1 MVTTLRRGP
10 RLEAPRVPQGDL
22 VLQPPPETEPNDGA
36 SNVLMQ
42 ALPML
47 GSLGS
52 IGFVASTGTGR
63 GLVSA
68 GMFLVASLGFVVVSI
83 WRQRAQKHTK
93 TSGARREYLRYIA
106 QVRGQVRDVAGRQR
120 TALVWEHPDPASLP
134 ALAEERTRVW
144 ERGPD
149 DDDFLH
155 VRYGVSPQPLSTALV
170 APETAPI
177 DQLDPVAASALH
189 RLLATHAVQPDLPG
203 ALDLT
208 SFPWVEVTGAEQH
221 ARAFARALVASACAF
236 HSPDHLR
243 VAVLTDE
250 DTLVHWDWLKWMPHV
265 GSPHERDGAG
275 PARMVSAYWED
286 LLPLLPTEIAD
297 RPRFGPQQKGRLAL
311 PHLLVVVDGG
321 RVPPDNHVVTAD
333 GVQGVTVLDL
343 PAGWGELDDDQ
354 RLRLALGEVARA
366 DGRVPVRA
374 LRVRAEPAPG
384 FADQLDLASAEALAR
399 RLTPLHAGDDVAAG
413 SSASSTDA
421 VQGDAEL
428 LDLLGLPDVRDLD
441 IDRAWRPR
449 PPRDRLRVPI
459 GLGADGAPVQLDIK
473 ESALQ
478 GMGPHGL
485 VIGATGSG
493 KSEFLRTL
501 VLGQVL
507 THSPEQLNLVLVD
520 FKGGATFA
528 GMASMPHVSAVI
540 TNLENELVLVD
551 RMQDALSGEM
561 VRRQELLRASG
572 NYSSIK
578 EYERARASGEP
589 LEPLPSLFIVVD
601 EFSEL
606 LSAKPDFIDLFVAI
620 GRLGRSLGLHLLL
633 ASQRLEEGRLR
644 GLDSHLSYRVGLRTF
659 SAAESRTVLGAPDA
673 YELPPVPGL
682 GYLKPDPST
691 LVRFKASYV
700 SGPPPARRAGRTSGE
715 GSAAAAAAEVLPFT
729 LGPVLRTEDLLG
741 PRTDEPAAA
750 VAPTGG
756 GETRSVLDLAVA
768 AMEGKGPRAHQVWLP
783 PLDDPATL
791 DELMPDLAE
800 DPQLG
805 LVSRRWRERGAL
817 VLPLGIVDRPLDQR
831 RDVLEVDL
839 GGAGGHVAV
848 VGGPRS
854 GKSTLARTLV
864 AALAL
869 VRTPREVQVYV
880 MDFGGGTFAGMA
892 GLPHVAGTASR
903 AEPDVVRR
911 VVAEV
916 QGVVTAREA
925 YFRSQGI
932 DSIDTY
938 RARRAAGTADDGYG
952 DVFLVVD
959 GWSTLRAEFDSLELE
974 LQDLAQ
980 RGLTFGVHLVAT
992 ANRWSDMRSAVRDVI
1007 GTRLE
1012 LRLGDPLDSEIDRK
1026 VAVNVPSGRPGRGI
1040 LPGRLHYLS
1049 ALPRVDGVTDGAT
1062 VGDGVSDLVAK
1073 VAAAQRG
1080 PAGPRL
1086 RLLPSKVELDDVRR
1100 QHLSRAGDDS
1110 RALVLGVDEKALAP
1124 VLLDVDA
1131 DPHLLLFGDGGS
1143 GKSAVLRT
1151 YLHEVMRTR
1160 TARQA
1165 QLFVLDYRRS
1175 LLGEVADDYRIEY
1188 LTSSAQATPAVA
1200 EMAEFLR
1207 SRVPGPDV
1215 TADELRSRS
1224 WWKGPDL
1231 FVVVDDY
1238 DLVVSSQGSPLGPLV
1253 DLIPQARDI
1262 GLHVV
1267 VARRSGG
1274 ASRALYEPVIQSLRD
1289 LSMPGLLL
1297 SGSPDEGQL
1306 IGSLKPVPA
1315 VPGRGRLL
1323 TRAAGVQ
1330 VVQTAWTDPVG

>member
-10 RLEAPRVPQGDL
+10 RLDPPQLPRGEL
-22 VLQPPPETEPNDGA
+22 VLQPPPETEPEEGGG
-36 SNVLMQ
+36 NVAMQ

-52 IGFVASTGTGR
+52 IGFVASSGSPR
-63 GLVSA
+63 ALISA
-68 GMFLVASLGFVVVSI
+68 GMFLVASLGFVIVSI
-83 WRQRAQKHTK
+83 FRQRAQKSAK
-93 TSGARREYLRYIA
+93 TSGARREYLRYLA
-106 QVRGQVRDVAGRQR
+106 QVRGQVREAAAQQR
-120 TALVWEHPDPASLP
+120 ASLVWDHPDPASLP

-144 ERGPD
+144 ERGQD
-149 DDDFLH
+149 EEDFLH
-155 VRYGVSPQPLSTALV
+155 VRYGVSPQPLSLTLV
-170 APETAPI
+170 APESAPI

-189 RLLATHAVQPDLPG
+189 RLLATHKVQPDLPG

-208 SFPWVEVTGAEQH
+208 SFPWIEITGGEQH

-250 DTLVHWDWLKWMPHV
+250 DSLAHWEWLKWLPHA
-265 GSPHERDGAG
+265 GSPHESDGAG

-286 LLPLLPTEIAD
+286 LLALLPTEVAD

-321 RVPPDNHVVTAD
+321 RVPPGNHVVTED

-343 PAGWGELDDDQ
+343 PVTWGELEDDQ
-354 RLRLALGEVARA
+354 RLRLSLGDEPRA

-399 RLTPLHAGDDVAAG
+399 RLTPLHAGDQAG
-413 SSASSTDA
+413 SATGSSSADV
-421 VQGDAEL
+421 VQTDAEL
-428 LDLLGLPDVRDLD
+428 LDLLALPDVRDLD
-441 IDRAWRPR
+441 LDRAWRAR

-473 ESALQ
+473 ESAQQ

-528 GMASMPHVSAVI
+528 GMADMPHVSAVI

-551 RMQDALSGEM
+551 RMQDALAGEM

-572 NYSSIK
+572 NFSSLK
-578 EYERARASGEP
+578 DYERARAAGEP
-589 LEPLPSLFIVVD
+589 LDPLPSLFIVVD

-659 SAAESRTVLGAPDA
+659 SAAESRTVLGVPDA
-673 YELPPVPGL
+673 YELPPVPGV
-682 GYLKPDPST
+682 GYLKPDQST
-691 LVRFKASYV
+691 LLRFKASYV
-700 SGPPPARRAGRTSGE
+700 SGPPPARRGARAETAD
-715 GSAAAAAAEVLPFT
+715 GSVVTAEVLPFT
-729 LGPVLRTEDLLG
+729 LGPVLRAQDLLPTG
-741 PRTDEPAAA
+741 TDEVA
-750 VAPTGG
+750 VPQPSAS
-756 GETRSVLDLAVA
+756 GETRSVLDLAVEQ
-768 AMEGKGPRAHQVWLP
+768 MVGRGPKAHQVWLP
-783 PLDDPATL
+783 PLDEPATL
-791 DELMPDLAE
+791 DELMPDLAA
-800 DPQLG
+800 DPELG
-805 LVSRRWRERGAL
+805 LVSAGWRGRGAL
-817 VLPLGIVDRPLDQR
+817 VLPLGVVDKPLDQR
-831 RDVLEVDL
+831 RDVLSVDL
-839 GGAGGHVAV
+839 GGAAGHVAI

-854 GKSTLARTLV
+854 GKSTFARTVV
-864 AALAL
+864 AALSL

-880 MDFGGGTFAGMA
+880 MDFGGGTFAGLQ
-892 GLPHVAGTASR
+892 GLPHLAGTATRS
-903 AEPDVVRR
+903 EPDVVRR

-916 QGVVTAREA
+916 QGVVAAREA
-925 YFRSQGI
+925 YFRAEGI

-938 RARRAAGTADDGYG
+938 RSRRAAGRADDGYG

-959 GWSTLRAEFDSLELE
+959 GWATLRAEFDGLEIE

-980 RGLTFGVHLVAT
+980 RGLTFGVHLVVT
-992 ANRWSDMRSAVRDVI
+992 ANRWADMRSAVRDVI

-1026 VAVNVPSGRPGRGI
+1026 VSVNVPAGRPGRGI
-1040 LPGRLHYLS
+1040 VPGRLHYLS
-1049 ALPRVDGVTDGAT
+1049 ALPRVDGSPDGGT
-1062 VGDGVSDLVAK
+1062 VGDGVTDLVQR
-1073 VAAAQRG
+1073 VAAAYRG
-1080 PAGPRL
+1080 EAGPRL
-1086 RLLPSKVELDDVRR
+1086 RLLPERIRLDDVRR
-1100 QHLSRAGDDS
+1100 QHAGLVGEDS
-1110 RALVLGVDEKALAP
+1110 PALVLGIDEKALAP
-1124 VLLDVDA
+1124 VVLDVEA
-1131 DPHLLLFGDGGS
+1131 EPHLLVFGESGS

-1151 YLHEVMRTR
+1151 YVKEVMRTR
-1160 TARQA
+1160 TAKGA

-1175 LLGEVADDYRIEY
+1175 LLGEVEDAYRIEY
-1188 LTSSAQATPAVA
+1188 LTSSAQAGPAVA

-1207 SRVPGPDV
+1207 TRVPGPDV
-1215 TADELRSRS
+1215 TADQLRNRS
-1224 WWKGPDL
+1224 WWTGPDL

-1238 DLVVSSQGSPLGPLV
+1238 DLVVSSQGSPLAPLV

-1262 GLHVV
+1262 GLHLVLT
-1267 VARRSGG
+1267 RRSGG
-1274 ASRALYEPVIQSLRD
+1274 ASRALYEPVIQALRD

-1306 IGSLKPVPA
+1306 IGPLKPMPA
-1315 VPGRGRLL
+1315 LPGRGRIL
-1323 TRAAGVQ
+1323 TRAGGVQ
-1330 VVQTAWTDPVG
+1330 VVQTAWTDPAG